1 MTWDLEGYVSET
13 LHMQQGQASAQISGT
28 KPAYIGYIV
37 SYDINSGMVQVA
49 NPLAGAVSPTASDVA
64 GLPVGT
70 VMISPFIPLATYCAG
85 RSDGTNPING
95 DVTSWGWQIAPIGGS
110 SPQTP
115 TAGEQVLVCNV
126 RNDIGYSACAFMLFN
141 SMAKPPGNA
150 IPVSDVTLKP
160 GEWLRVH
167 PSGTTEHW
175 DNLGNINTYAQQVPS
190 DTDHVGG
197 CIKTMA
203 YGGISFNT
211 GNPDTDQDKPVD
223 PDWGDIDLYARGTQ
237 AVEGDPP
244 QAGGNI
250 KGVAY
255 GGITF
260 NTAEAPDLAPDVLP
274 GDIDLNAT
282 NNINAMA
289 YGGISINTG
298 TDPDVPVDVDQG
310 DIVLHSVK
318 DIHLEAV
325 GDDNPDGDAQDDIG
339 QIIMLATANN
349 TGNGGSQ
356 TDCGNVDMVATASN
370 TGNGGSQTH
379 AGNIEAVLVGANDA
393 STGTQTNVANQK
405 TTITI
410 ENNAAGATQTDTG
423 NASCTIAAENK
434 VSNTTASNTSNI
446 MLHTESKNSA
456 SACSNDN
463 SSNASLITKVT
474 NTSGDDSQTN
484 CGNISLIAQAD
495 DEDPEA
501 TQTNCGNVN
510 IQALATAVMGA
521 AQTNTGNVAIVAQAT
536 DNPNPSCGNIGLG
549 ADKTASIIASQVT
562 IAAGITPPAPNP
574 TTIQLS
580 NDGGAPATSANN
592 IAVTSVNNFNMR
604 AQNDITGLAQNS
616 VTLGTQDIPSG
627 NINSVQLST
636 NPTPTAADADQIWI
650 DAKGTVKIIS
660 EEGSISET
668 AVAGSIGLTAGMNI
682 TETATLQINE
692 IAPVI
697 NETAVVGDGT
707 GAINMNADGT
717 ITITASDGA
726 QDGEVIIEADG
737 EVLIAMQGYT
747 VPDSPVSGM
756 TLRNNSVEITAGHYS
771 NLGFGGISLAVGSDP
786 LSYVVAGGAFDL
798 GHTFRTLMTSAFVNF
813 YNIHEHTGVT
823 AGGSNT
829 GGPRTSDHIDN
840 SYPIFTERFKAN

>member
-37 SYDINSGMVQVA
+37 SYDIKSGMVQVA
-49 NPLAGAVSPTASDVA
+49 NPLAGAVSPSAGSVA
-64 GLPVGT
+64 GVPVGT

-85 RSDGTNPING
+85 RSDGVNPINP
-95 DVTSWGWQIAPIGGS
+95 DVPSYGWQIAPIG
-110 SPQTP
+110 PQTP

-141 SMAKPPGNA
+141 GGAKPPGNA
-150 IPVSDVTLKP
+150 IPVSNVTLKP
-160 GEWLRVH
+160 GEWLRVN

-255 GGITF
+255 GGITL

-298 TDPDVPVDVDQG
+298 NDPDVPVDVDQG
-310 DIVLHSVK
+310 DITLHSVK

-325 GDDNPDGDAQDDIG
+325 GDDNPDGDNQEDIG

-370 TGNGGSQTH
+370 SGNGGAQTH
-379 AGNIEAVLVGANDA
+379 AGNIEAVLIGANDA

-410 ENNAAGATQTDTG
+410 ENNAAGATQSNAG

-446 MLHTESKNSA
+446 TLHTESKNSA

-536 DNPNPSCGNIGLG
+536 DNPDPSCGNIGLG
-549 ADKTASIIASQVT
+549 ADKTATIIASQVT

-627 NINSVQLST
+627 NANSLHLST
-636 NPTPTAADADQIWI
+636 STTAAVADADQILI
-650 DAKGTVKIIS
+650 DSERDILIAASDEIDINGGFSVNQTAGSQINQTSPLIRLIATPGTHS
-660 EEGSISET
+660 GSILLSSDNRIELNAT
-668 AVAGSIGLTAGMNI
+668 NPGHFGITNVFADNTIYLAVPKGLGSSS
-682 TETATLQINE
+682 
-692 IAPVI
+692 
-697 NETAVVGDGT
+697 DS
-707 GAINMNADGT
+707 D
-717 ITITASDGA
+717 ITID
-726 QDGEVIIEADG
+726 Q
-737 EVLIAMQGYT
+737 QH
-747 VPDSPVSGM
+747 
-756 TLRNNSVEITAGHYS
+756 VEISTGKSGRTSSQISIITYS
-771 NLGFGGISLAVGSDP
+771 SGGSVGIGGVGIKRNLITF
-786 LSYVVAGGAFDL
+786 AFSRL
-798 GHTFRTLMTSAFVNF
+798 YNAHT
-813 YNIHEHTGVT
+813 HGGVT
-823 AGGSNT
+823 AGGAD
-829 GGPRTSDHIDN
+829 TSSTN
-840 SYPIFTERFKAN
+840 SSYWLNVFDPTQSDIICQKVSGN